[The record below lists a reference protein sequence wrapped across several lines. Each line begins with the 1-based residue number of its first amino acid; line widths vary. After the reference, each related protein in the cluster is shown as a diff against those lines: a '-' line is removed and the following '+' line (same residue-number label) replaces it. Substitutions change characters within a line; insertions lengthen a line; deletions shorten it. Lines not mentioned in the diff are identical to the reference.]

1 MKKVILVVLISL
13 VLVNLSFA
21 ANARKNAG
29 CGLGAM
35 VVNNNNDT
43 LIGHLAM
50 TFLNGTFG
58 TQTFGISSGTS
69 ECDQPTHIVKN
80 ERVNEFV
87 MANMDNLAKD
97 IATGK
102 GETLDSFAELLNVPM
117 EQRPAF
123 YAKLH
128 ESFVKIFTSE
138 NVQMAEV
145 IDNVVSQMTAN

>member
-1 MKKVILVVLISL
+1 MKKVLFALLVVFVS
-13 VLVNLSFA
+13 VNLCFA

-35 VVNNNNDT
+35 LINPNNDT
-43 LIGHLAM
+43 LVGNLAM

-58 TQTFGISSGTS
+58 TQTFGITTGTS
-69 ECDQPTHIVKN
+69 ECDKPTHFVKN
-80 ERVNEFV
+80 EKIQEFV
-87 MANMDNLAKD
+87 VANMDNLAKD
-97 IATGK
+97 IVVGK
-102 GETLDSFAELLNVPM
+102 GETLDSFAELLNIPV

-128 ESFVKIFTSE
+128 ENFVKIFVSE

-145 IDNVVSQMTAN
+145 IDNVISEMAKN